1 MKTLFLDT
9 PHTLPSGEIAN
20 LDSTA
25 EAVNVHVQAIGLSE
39 MDARDYES
47 TGQGDDGPRLL
58 GREVS
63 GLVVGGEHN
72 GLRVVVNPLISCG
85 ECAMCST
92 GRTNLCPDR
101 HYLPAKSLSGGSSE
115 VISVPGSCLL
125 QIPNAISFVTA
136 CLIEPLAR
144 GWHVA
149 RMSRRAFPRGRNA
162 LVIGDNAIGFGT
174 KEALHA
180 QGIEA
185 VTRVTDADDL
195 SSVFDIV
202 IDVTRTSASRAL
214 ASRSVTPGGVIGYVG
229 LAEGAEGL
237 DLNRLAEDEV
247 TLMCTCGYTGLDFHQ
262 TAIAVFEGRL
272 GALDW
277 IDVRPFSEGTEM
289 FNEILSG
296 RSPAPRVI
304 LTPDAE

>member
-9 PHTLPSGEIAN
+9 PHTLPSGEISN
-20 LDSTA
+20 LDSTVNF
-25 EAVNVHVQAIGLSE
+25 VNVHVQAIGISE
-39 MDARDYES
+39 IDMRNYEDS
-47 TGQGDDGPRLL
+47 GQGDECPRLL

-101 HYLPAKSLSGGSSE
+101 YYLPTKSLSGGSSE
-115 VISVPGSCLL
+115 VISVPEGCLL
-125 QIPNAISFVTA
+125 QLPNAISFETA

-149 RMSRRAFPRGRNA
+149 RMSRRVLPRGRNA
-162 LVIGDNAIGFGT
+162 LVIGDTAVGYGAE
-174 KEALHA
+174 KALHA

-185 VTRVTDADDL
+185 VTRVTDTDNL
-195 SSVFDIV
+195 SPGFDIV

-214 ASRSVTPGGVIGYVG
+214 ASLSVTPGGVIGYAG
-229 LAEGAEGL
+229 YAKGADGL
-237 DLNRLAEDEV
+237 DLNRLTEDEV
-247 TLMCTCGYTGLDFHQ
+247 TLMCTCAYTALDFHQ

-277 IDVRPFSEGTEM
+277 IEVKPFSEGAM
-289 FNEILSG
+289 VFDEILAG
-296 RSPAPRVI
+296 RSPTPRII
-304 LTPDAE
+304 LTPDAD